1 MWNWSEEDRYRL
13 RGQLP
18 HASDRGG
25 PVVMLRL
32 LIKLIIRSARSE
44 SGTAAVSRLSCYCQV
59 LIQDYS
65 SKYECLRLEPR
76 GRLIC
81 NANAAAT
88 NTREW
93 PCERS
98 LSVHSSGCV
107 VDRLLDMESLCTL
120 HRKITNGV
128 HVKDSC
134 GVLKNWIQ
142 L

>member
-1 MWNWSEEDRYRL
+1 MEGAFPLITTKYIYTLVAARKGSSSPDRCGTGQKIIVRL

-32 LIKLIIRSARSE
+32 FIKLIIRSARSE
-44 SGTAAVSRLSCYCQV
+44 SETAAVSRLSCYCQV
-59 LIQDYS
+59 LIRDYS

-81 NANAAAT
+81 HANAAAT

-93 PCERS
+93 LCERS
-98 LSVHSSGCV
+98 
-107 VDRLLDMESLCTL
+107 
-120 HRKITNGV
+120 
-128 HVKDSC
+128 
-134 GVLKNWIQ
+134 
-142 L
+142 